1 MVAKLSRV
9 FSDSR
14 AEEVENALLGLTFP
28 KRFWREQLCRQSCK
42 VTLTDSYY
50 CINKKVSQR
59 WSGERAAYFF
69 CLIYCRLGSVFLQWK
84 TKSKVI
90 TIVYMQGTRKFL
102 IYLTSYVDF
111 YIPHLGRF
119 RKDDTPCPA
128 VTTPPDF
135 NLNLYT
141 SKRWYV
147 HQLAPTQYVPVER
160 NYCAYADYSILEKK
174 TFPWSYELS
183 VSNYAENKEREQFG
197 GPLCGF
203 VDDPDNQAKLKVA
216 PCFLPKSVAGN
227 WL

>member
-1 MVAKLSRV
+1 MKWGKSGLFLLLNLLSARISV
-9 FSDSR
+9 SS
-14 AEEVENALLGLTFP
+14 VENQ
-28 KRFWREQLCRQSCK
+28 E
-42 VTLTDSYY
+42 
-50 CINKKVSQR
+50 
-59 WSGERAAYFF
+59 
-69 CLIYCRLGSVFLQWK
+69 
-84 TKSKVI
+84 
-90 TIVYMQGTRKFL
+90 
-102 IYLTSYVDF
+102 
-111 YIPHLGRF
+111 F

-216 PCFLPKSVAGN
+216 PCFLPKSVAGPYWVLAHDETKGYALISGGQPSIRTDSGCITGDGVN
-227 WL
+227 DSGLWIFLRTRERNDSLIEEVREVARKFEIDLSVLNDVDQTNCSHGENLAEN